1 VLLNRRLNSMSQL
14 LAALLI
20 MLTGAPAIASG
31 PDGTEA
37 ARVTQRLLAAP
48 RIATA
53 AGFSARLVVP
63 PGELY
68 DPLQMVP
75 SGDQVLVNDDG
86 GEEDKGGGRLVTVDS
101 MGTVTLVVG
110 PKKMLPDVGMDVAT
124 EAFGPFGGQVFLLT
138 QPAAG
143 ETGLWANHLI
153 AHLNPDTHHL
163 EVFCTL
169 PPAGN
174 TNHGVAGAGSALW
187 FGPPQSPFGGRIF
200 AITTFN
206 HMIYQASKYGQCTP
220 FADFDQIG
228 IPLELTFTPDHQSML
243 VSVTP
248 TNAAG
253 APDPGARRGMIMYV
267 SPEGK
272 IKRKPLV
279 WGLSSPGGM
288 AFAPKDFGRY
298 GSQLFFTDLG
308 EFQTPVP
315 MTQPLK
321 PDGKVLRLSSNGIP
335 KLVASGLINPL
346 HLRFIDHKLWV
357 SDLNGDFIGGKRE
370 LPDGF
375 IVEIIAAQQ

>member
-1 VLLNRRLNSMSQL
+1 MPQL

-48 RIATA
+48 RITTVP
-53 AGFSARLVVP
+53 GFSARLVVP

-124 EAFGPFGGQVFLLT
+124 EAFGLFGGQVFLLT

-143 ETGLWANHLI
+143 EKGLWANHLI

-169 PPAGN
+169 PLAGN

-206 HMIYQASKYGQCTP
+206 HMIYQASKDGQCTP

-267 SPEGK
+267 TPDGK

-288 AFAPKDFGRY
+288 AFAPKDFGR
-298 GSQLFFTDLG
+298 
-308 EFQTPVP
+308 
-315 MTQPLK
+315 
-321 PDGKVLRLSSNGIP
+321 
-335 KLVASGLINPL
+335 
-346 HLRFIDHKLWV
+346 
-357 SDLNGDFIGGKRE
+357 
-370 LPDGF
+370 
-375 IVEIIAAQQ
+375 